1 LDWKRGLNALLGKD
15 CDYFGWDAKIGEG
28 CFGHK
33 FFAFERYC
41 ASDCLPDLI
50 VGLMARAPFDA
61 LVRRRKRSTT
71 GLWGSVLRRNEAI
84 SRLSL
89 GKSLVQQLIFCLIV
103 F

>member
-15 CDYFGWDAKIGEG
+15 CDDLGWYAKISEG
-28 CFGHK
+28 CLGHK
-33 FFAFERYC
+33 YLAFKRYC

-50 VGLMARAPFDA
+50 VGLMARAPIDA

-84 SRLSL
+84 SCLSL
-89 GKSLVQQLIFCLIV
+89 AKSLVQQLIFCLID